1 MPRSSEDLYELS
13 FRWALAMRNLLFTST
28 AKADSSQLKLLGMTM
43 LKSNR
48 NGAAKA
54 APLLKLVTGTAEAVR
69 SRTLPRKPGLRPS
82 PSAAKC

>member
-1 MPRSSEDLYELS
+1 
-13 FRWALAMRNLLFTST
+13 MRNLLFTTT

-54 APLLKLVTGTAEAVR
+54 VTLSKLVAGTAEAVR
-69 SRTLPRKPGLRPS
+69 SRTLPRKPGLHPC